1 MKYNAIF
8 QISFGIILV
17 ELLFSFLNYF
27 GIYSN
32 YHIIELSWFLGI
44 VLLSIGVIQLNKSLI
59 VPSIVLIVSQVISS
73 ITYLLST
80 FDIFHLPINSALGWL
95 FYSIFLYYL
104 PVLILLILLKF
115 LNKDKKSNT
124 KLIISITLFGIALI
138 TRILMALIQEFY
150 GDDYQT
156 SGIFSNIFGIMRILQ
171 ILTFPGALLLVN
183 SCYIWN
189 DSREFLSTT
198 TQSSVVDINK
208 RMNDSREFLS
218 TTTQSSVVDI
228 NKRMMVGDWLITFLI
243 TVIPIVNI
251 IMVIIWAFGSNGN
264 IHRKE
269 WAKAILIWFAIILAL
284 YLVIFVIAFG
294 LMF

>member
-17 ELLFSFLNYF
+17 ELLFSFLDYF

-104 PVLILLILLKF
+104 PLLILLILLKF

-150 GDDYQT
+150 GD

-183 SCYIWN
+183 SCYIW
-189 DSREFLSTT
+189 
-198 TQSSVVDINK
+198 
-208 RMNDSREFLS
+208 NDSREFLS

-294 LMF
+294 LIF

>member
-208 RMNDSREFLS
+208 RM
-218 TTTQSSVVDI
+218 
-228 NKRMMVGDWLITFLI
+228 MVGDWLITFLI

-269 WAKAILIWFAIILAL
+269 WAKAILIWFAIILSL

>member
-1 MKYNAIF
+1 MKNNAIF

-17 ELLFSFLNYF
+17 ELLFSFLDYF

-150 GDDYQT
+150 GYDYQT

-208 RMNDSREFLS
+208 RM
-218 TTTQSSVVDI
+218 
-228 NKRMMVGDWLITFLI
+228 MVGDWLITFLI

-251 IMVIIWAFGSNGN
+251 IMVSIWAFGSNGN